1 MVLYKCL
8 NGSCENNATPKSVLC
23 ENEFTTCPDCGAT
36 MKQLDLIGSRKQRR
50 QKINKVVSFML
61 AFVAIICFA
70 SCGANNQSQQTSD
83 LDRREAELQ
92 KREDSLRIVA
102 QQLEEENAKF
112 KQKETKEEKTSTTKE
127 ERTSTTKEERTFTTN
142 KGTFSYERTLNHCYT
157 MGYSN
162 GSGARTNTL
171 PQETYQR
178 NLEDFESIWTSVY
191 GVSTSTEEAREAYEA
206 SFERYKEGLNEA
218 FYK

>member
-1 MVLYKCL
+1 
-8 NGSCENNATPKSVLC
+8 
-23 ENEFTTCPDCGAT
+23 
-36 MKQLDLIGSRKQRR
+36 
-50 QKINKVVSFML
+50 ML

-127 ERTSTTKEERTFTTN
+127 ERTFTTN

-191 GVSTSTEEAREAYEA
+191 GVPTSTEEAREAYEA

>member
-36 MKQLDLIGSRKQRR
+36 MKRLDLIGSRKQRR
-50 QKINKVVSFML
+50 QEINKVVSFML

-112 KQKETKEEKTSTTKE
+112 KQKETKEE
-127 ERTSTTKEERTFTTN
+127 RTFTTN

-157 MGYSN
+157 MGYSD

-191 GVSTSTEEAREAYEA
+191 GVPTSTEEAREAYEA